1 LFNGELHS
9 GQAFLTRREAL
20 MQSSQKEC
28 TQGVRVGLQ
37 TVERQMPHL
46 TDVPMF
52 KRSWRSTVCHS
63 SSAGTESDESS
74 FESSMAVSLLVSERV
89 LWDGIAAAAAAAGLP
104 PVPLD
109 FRRRETLDMLS
120 SVAGVATAM
129 NLAYT
134 GVLVG
139 DARGRRS
146 TNVSLVDGEKLVG
159 VDGTSVSAS
168 TSRRDSDGFSSPR

>member
-1 LFNGELHS
+1 
-9 GQAFLTRREAL
+9 
-20 MQSSQKEC
+20 
-28 TQGVRVGLQ
+28 
-37 TVERQMPHL
+37 
-46 TDVPMF
+46 
-52 KRSWRSTVCHS
+52 
-63 SSAGTESDESS
+63 
-74 FESSMAVSLLVSERV
+74 
-89 LWDGIAAAAAAAGLP
+89 
-104 PVPLD
+104 LD